1 MKLTPRQE
9 AFCREYVVDFNKGQA
24 AIRAGYSSVGAST
37 QALRLLQK
45 TEVQRRIAAFRE
57 RVTNRLE
64 VSAERVL
71 QEYARLAFVDPR
83 KAFDENGNL
92 RPIHLLDDDTAAAIS
107 GMEVE
112 FKPGTDGY
120 RVAKIKL
127 APKVPAL
134 EGLAKHLGLF
144 ADKRDADDVKRGAMA
159 LVEVFQLLREFG
171 QGKHG
176 GAVVDTTATRI
187 SDR

>member
-9 AFCREYVVDFNKGQA
+9 AFCREYVVDFNGAQA

-37 QALRLLQK
+37 QALRLLANA
-45 TEVQRRIAAFRE
+45 EVSRRVAEFRA
-57 RVTNRLE
+57 RITNRLE

-71 QEYARLAFVDPR
+71 QEYARLAFCDPR

-92 RPIHLLDDDTAAAIS
+92 RPIHALDDDTAAAIA

-144 ADKRDADDVKRGAMA
+144 AEKPKDDTAGRGSFTLVDLFAAMRQVA
-159 LVEVFQLLREFG
+159 
-171 QGKHG
+171 QGSTG
-176 GAVVDTTATRI
+176 GAVVDAVATRI
-187 SDR
+187 ADR